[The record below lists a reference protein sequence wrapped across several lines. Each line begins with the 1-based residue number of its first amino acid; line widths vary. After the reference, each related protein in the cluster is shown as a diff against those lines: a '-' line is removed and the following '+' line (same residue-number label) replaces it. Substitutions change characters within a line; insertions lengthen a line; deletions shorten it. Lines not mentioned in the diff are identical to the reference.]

1 MATGKASGNTVVTA
15 AATKPSYDQ
24 NKAAHWH
31 KPVGGFIFCF
41 GLPQLTF
48 QPSEARRK
56 LDTHAHQTPESFTMK
71 TLLGFTLAVLLLS
84 FVHHGQSQELNQ
96 TDLRAAND
104 AWHDGRYADAL
115 RGYQRLLNS
124 AAGEQFLEPIA
135 LQTGELFQTTELI
148 TDGRNPKLSP
158 DGKLIAFETG
168 PAKASVTRIVA
179 VSNPSTTLAELPGT
193 NAALAPNG
201 RKIVYL
207 KLPLSE
213 ELNQAQAA
221 VDKAQGPARAAA
233 QQTLTRLQAKLAQL
247 IVRDLTTQQERE
259 LPTNDLLKSAP
270 VFAAEGETVFFV
282 GAAESQTNRNDIY
295 AIAPNAAQPV
305 VLTDAD
311 GFKTSPVVDPSGKV
325 LLVAIP
331 GAHPFPAPRPAS
343 NNPGN
348 PGGEAGQ
355 GGQGRG
361 GGGGGAPARGARDP
375 GRHGAR
381 RLLRA

>member
-124 AAGEQFLEPIA
+124 AAGEQFLEA
-135 LQTGELFQTTELI
+135 E
-148 TDGRNPKLSP
+148 
-158 DGKLIAFETG
+158 
-168 PAKASVTRIVA
+168 IVA
-179 VSNPSTTLAELPGT
+179 DRGERRRVGGERESRDRGSVLLVPHDELGCDV
-193 NAALAPNG
+193 LRVG
-201 RKIVYL
+201 
-207 KLPLSE
+207 
-213 ELNQAQAA
+213 
-221 VDKAQGPARAAA
+221 RAAA
-233 QQTLTRLQAKLAQL
+233 IAEEQQL
-247 IVRDLTTQQERE
+247 
-259 LPTNDLLKSAP
+259 
-270 VFAAEGETVFFV
+270 
-282 GAAESQTNRNDIY
+282 
-295 AIAPNAAQPV
+295 
-305 VLTDAD
+305 
-311 GFKTSPVVDPSGKV
+311 
-325 LLVAIP
+325 
-331 GAHPFPAPRPAS
+331 
-343 NNPGN
+343 
-348 PGGEAGQ
+348 
-355 GGQGRG
+355 
-361 GGGGGAPARGARDP
+361 PARTQ
-375 GRHGAR
+375 
-381 RLLRA
+381 